1 VGAIFVT
8 GGTGYLGASLVGALA
23 DAGEEV
29 VAMVRDPGAAAHLDR
44 RARRVRGDVT
54 DPESIRRGMQGCT
67 RAIHA
72 AAHVR
77 VWDRDPSRFETINVG
92 GLMNVLRAAEE
103 AALSRIV
110 FTSSFIALGPSGG
123 GIADEDWEPP
133 GRRYHNLY
141 EKTKALADQAARREV
156 RRGLPLVILYPGVIY
171 GPGRVTPGN
180 LVGKTIADFMARRI
194 PGILGAG
201 DRRICYAYVADVVEG
216 HLAALRAD
224 VARERFILGGEN
236 RTLRELFEELERI
249 TGVPAPRR
257 HIPYSAAKIVGRFLR
272 WRASLTGIEPEITD
286 EVVEIYRQ
294 EWAYTSRRA
303 EARLGYRMTPLRV
316 GLEATV
322 RSIREGAA

>member
-8 GGTGYLGASLVGALA
+8 GGTGYLGASLVSALA

-29 VAMVRDPGAAAHLDR
+29 VALVRDPGAAAHLDP

-77 VWDRDPSRFETINVG
+77 VWDRDPRRFEAVNVG

-123 GIADEDWEPP
+123 GVADEDWDPP
-133 GRRYHNLY
+133 DRRYHNLY
-141 EKTKALADQAARREV
+141 EKTKALADRAARREA

-171 GPGRVTPGN
+171 GPGRATPGN
-180 LVGKTIADFMARRI
+180 LVGRTITDFMAGRI
-194 PGILGAG
+194 PGILGEG

-257 HIPYSAAKIVGRFLR
+257 RIPYSAAKIAGRLLR
-272 WRASLTGIEPEITD
+272 WKAFLTGTEPEITD

-303 EARLGYRMTPLRV
+303 EARLDYRMTPLKV

-322 RSIREGAA
+322 RSIREAGA